1 MPATAAASDCLAANW
16 LALDVIPAKLQLRQP
31 LHTAAGSFRQREVL
45 LLKVTVISNS
55 QTLCGYGE
63 ASALPGWSVDSF
75 ADNLVLARQIQ
86 TALDHDPV
94 AVSLQQQLPF
104 GAPAWHLAGL
114 DERFPALQQ
123 QPVLRFGLEL
133 ALLDALARYRQLN
146 LAQLLAQLSALL
158 PGQLPS
164 QLPGQ
169 LPEPP
174 VPSHTPAAVAVQY
187 TLGADDYAS
196 CKARLQTAL
205 QQGFSHAKLKVGVA
219 SNSADL
225 QRIEQLLADFPTLT
239 LRLDANAA
247 WDVQQTLSMCQ
258 ALRDT
263 GVELIEQPV
272 ADGDFEDL
280 LQQHEH
286 RAPLLAADESS
297 LPTARAARWMQSG
310 ALSALVLKPSV
321 HGGLLPALALLQL
334 AARHDVKVVL
344 SNLLEAAVARNAI
357 AHLAAACS
365 QHPGPHGLATG
376 DWFAEDV
383 VTASDQILDGRLL
396 LRCGAGSG
404 LIPDVFCP

>member
-16 LALDVIPAKLQLRQP
+16 LALEVTAAKLQLRQP
-31 LHTAAGSFRQREVL
+31 LHTAAGSFCQREVL
-45 LLKVTVISNS
+45 LLKVTVISNG
-55 QTLCGYGE
+55 QTLSGYGE

-94 AVSLQQQLPF
+94 AVSLQQKLPF

-133 ALLDALARYRQLN
+133 ALLDALARYRQLS

-158 PGQLPS
+158 PY

-169 LPEPP
+169 FTVPP
-174 VPSHTPAAVAVQY
+174 VPSPTPASVAVQC
-187 TLGADDYAS
+187 TLGAEDYAS
-196 CKARLQTAL
+196 CKARLETAL

-258 ALRDT
+258 ALRDS

-297 LPTARAARWMQSG
+297 VPTARTARWMQSG

-344 SNLLEAAVARNAI
+344 SNLLEAAVARSAI

-376 DWFAEDV
+376 DWFADDV
-383 VTASDQILDGRLL
+383 VTATDQILDGRLL
-396 LRCGAGSG
+396 LRCGAGIG
-404 LIPDVFCP
+404 LIPDVFSP

>member
-16 LALDVIPAKLQLRQP
+16 LALEVTPAKLRLRQP
-31 LHTAAGSFRQREVL
+31 LHTAADSFRQREVL
-45 LLKVTVISNS
+45 LLKVTVISDG
-55 QTLCGYGE
+55 QTLSGYGE
-63 ASALPGWSVDSF
+63 ASALPGWSMDSF

-94 AVSLQQQLPF
+94 AMSLQQKLPF

-133 ALLDALARYRQLN
+133 ALLDALARYRQLS

-158 PGQLPS
+158 PY

-169 LPEPP
+169 FTVPP
-174 VPSHTPAAVAVQY
+174 VPSPTPASVAVQC
-187 TLGADDYAS
+187 TLGAEDYAS
-196 CKARLQTAL
+196 CKARLETAL

-219 SNSADL
+219 SNTADL

-258 ALRDT
+258 ALRDS

-286 RAPLLAADESS
+286 HAPLLAADESS
-297 LPTARAARWMQSG
+297 VPTARTARWMQSG

-344 SNLLEAAVARNAI
+344 SNLLEAAVARSAI

-376 DWFAEDV
+376 DWFADDV
-383 VTASDQILDGRLL
+383 VTATDQILDGRLL
-396 LRCGAGSG
+396 LRCGAGIG
-404 LIPDVFCP
+404 LIPDVFSP